1 VPEVPV
7 VELMVAKAHQVRILC
22 LALSHQLA
30 VAAAQAVMVLA
41 QLAVPAVAAAKM
53 VEPVEPEI
61 LLPHLR
67 HKAQPAVREFLL
79 RAAAVAAAAEQAE
92 RQVAVEQ
99 QLLAVPVVMAQL
111 HQLADHQLLM
121 PAAAAAVRL
130 MPHQVMRDQL
140 AVPAVVVWV
149 AEASMEQAA
158 RQTEVAAVVA
168 AVVAVKTRKQ
178 PHLEMV
184 DQELFI

>member
-1 VPEVPV
+1 VLVVPA
-7 VELMVAKAHQVRILC
+7 VELMAAKAHQVRILC
-22 LALSHQLA
+22 LALSHQPA
-30 VAAAQAVMVLA
+30 VAAARPVMVLA
-41 QLAVPAVAAAKM
+41 QLAVPAAAAVKM

-67 HKAQPAVREFLL
+67 HKAQLAVREFLL
-79 RAAAVAAAAEQAE
+79 RAAVVAAAAEQAE

-121 PAAAAAVRL
+121 PVVAAAVRL

-158 RQTEVAAVVA
+158 QQTAEAVAAAAVA
-168 AVVAVKTRKQ
+168 AAQIQRQ
-178 PHLEMV
+178 PHLEMA
-184 DQELFI
+184 DQELCI